1 MNTSIPATEV
11 DIPRNPDDSV
21 ANNDSH
27 DSTQTPW
34 HEPDENQVSVA
45 AGIPHTLNLRFVV
58 LNVVAFGL
66 LGAAWANGL
75 VAQVMVADATRLSL
89 LIFVVFLGG
98 LMLCACRVFQVN
110 QDILSLQSDSQNL
123 KSFAGRFLHDIQGL
137 SEKQKSAQV
146 GSLRLQLTQRIVLVR
161 YIANTLVLLGLIG
174 TVVGFIIALSG
185 VNPEDAKDVNAIAP
199 MVSTLIAGMST
210 ALYTTLVGSVL
221 NLWLMANYQILTHGT
236 VQLISKMITLP
247 EITDARS

>member
-1 MNTSIPATEV
+1 MEAVHAQTEL
-11 DIPRNPDDSV
+11 DSASPHNV
-21 ANNDSH
+21 EDASK
-27 DSTQTPW
+27 TPW
-34 HEPDENQVSVA
+34 HESDDDDHQRQPSL
-45 AGIPHTLNLRFVV
+45 IPHTLNLRFTV

-75 VAQVMVADATRLSL
+75 VTKVMVADATRLSL

-98 LMLCACRVFQVN
+98 LLLCACRVFQVN
-110 QDILSLQSDSQNL
+110 RDILSLDKTRRRSDSL
-123 KSFAGRFLHDIQGL
+123 TSRFIDGISGL
-137 SEKQKSAQV
+137 NEKQKSAHV
-146 GSLRLQLTQRIVLVR
+146 GSLRLRLTQRIVLVR
-161 YIANTLVLLGLIG
+161 YVANTLVLLGLIG

-210 ALYTTLVGSVL
+210 ALYTTLIGSVL

-236 VQLISKMITLP
+236 VELISNMITLP
-247 EITDARS
+247 EVNDARS

>member
-1 MNTSIPATEV
+1 MSTSISATEV
-11 DIPRNPDDSV
+11 ADDQT
-21 ANNDSH
+21 DSESGAH
-27 DSTQTPW
+27 SNADRSNTTPW
-34 HEPDENQVSVA
+34 HEPDRTDTSSVA
-45 AGIPHTLNLRFVV
+45 VVPHTLNLRFVV

-75 VAQVMVADATRLSL
+75 VAQVMLADATRLSL

-98 LMLCACRVFQVN
+98 LALCACRVFQVN
-110 QDILSLQSDSQNL
+110 RDIQSLRPGATQSNSL
-123 KSFAGRFLHDIQGL
+123 AGRFLGTLETL
-137 SEKQKSAQV
+137 SGKHKAAHV

-236 VQLISKMITLP
+236 VQLISSMITLP
-247 EITDARS
+247 EVNDA